1 VKTLRGSVARNMLSI
16 RRVLARTL
24 PGGILLA
31 AVVCAQQSP
40 APPRPADD
48 AGGRALLDRSL
59 DNAKK
64 SEADLD
70 LYERIERVEYRK
82 NANDPQ
88 PAEVKV
94 FRVDPA
100 GMGLHR
106 ILLGPEARPADA
118 ASYRAEVQKL
128 AQALEWATQ
137 SGREQKDALEKF
149 TKRKKDRLDLI
160 EATRNAFLYTWVAD
174 EPRTDRMLSKYKIEP
189 NPAYKP
195 TSRATSILSKV
206 RGAIWVDKSTAQLAR
221 IEADV
226 TADIALVGFLVKVYK
241 GSHFMQERYE
251 VDPGV
256 WLPSFTQYDFDGRK
270 FIIGFSVH
278 ERTFHN
284 NYRRIGTP
292 KEALPLIRAEL
303 DKPGPAIADP

>member
-1 VKTLRGSVARNMLSI
+1 MKTLRGSVARNMLSI

-40 APPRPADD
+40 VPPHPADD
-48 AGGRALLDRSL
+48 AGGRTLLDRSL

-106 ILLGPEARPADA
+106 ILLGPEARPADP

-251 VDPGV
+251 VEPGV

-278 ERTFHN
+278 ERTFHT

-303 DKPGPAIADP
+303 DKPGPASADP